1 MKFLTIFLLLLSFN
15 SNAAYCLKARSN
27 GNLYQ
32 DSVSVED
39 CPSGLILLSKTDYD
53 LSFQADVVTATE
65 IGLSF
70 LWGFGTYIG
79 FWFMGYAIRVSRNT
93 IKQV

>member
-27 GNLYQ
+27 GNLNQ

-39 CPSGLILLSKTDYD
+39 CSSGLILLSKTDYD
-53 LSFQADVVTATE
+53 LSFKSNVISATDIAE
-65 IGLSF
+65 SF
-70 LWGFGTYIG
+70 TWGFGTYIG
-79 FWFMGYAIRVSRNT
+79 FWFLGYVIKNARSTIR
-93 IKQV
+93 KA